1 MDSFLAALLTLP
13 DVGPPHLLIA
23 PDSNTS
29 SVRSIMNLSEF
40 LMVLYFSF
48 VISIN
53 LYLSI
58 NIILLKLSFSYESG
72 KIWGGA

>member
-1 MDSFLAALLTLP
+1 
-13 DVGPPHLLIA
+13 
-23 PDSNTS
+23 
-29 SVRSIMNLSEF
+29 MNLSEF